1 MKKILILASNPRK
14 DLNLD
19 REIRDLNKV
28 IKRQGKDAQFDVQI
42 ELAVRPEDLQ
52 ELFLEHEPLIIHF
65 CGHGTGEQGLVL
77 QNDAGR
83 EQLVSTNTFS
93 NLLALHG
100 KIQCVLLNACYSEIQ
115 AKAIIE
121 HINFVIGM
129 SQEIRD
135 DAAIA
140 FATGFY
146 QALAYGKSIEESY
159 KHGCVAIQI
168 KIPEKITSG
177 SRNLEGTRKFEL
189 IDPIA
194 EAIVIQEHL
203 KPVLMKKSE
212 LARIPEYQ
220 ATTYL
225 DNSSDFREAVK
236 AEIARK
242 RYREQAREVWDY
254 FGRVPARVQP
264 LTQRE
269 YRYRQALLNRV
280 KDSWIKGFLS
290 NALHTQVLIECKTK
304 ERPDAVQRPFDDVD
318 DMPVELDE
326 SFEELQETEIYAEM
340 GTGKTLLILGEPGTG
355 KTITLLKIAHRLV
368 ARSEQDLSQPIPVV
382 FTLSSWGN
390 KRQTIAEWLVDELN
404 NRYKIPPSLGK
415 ILIEQEELILL
426 LDGLDE
432 IAEKYR
438 NAFVRAL
445 NQFIETHG
453 VTDIVVCSRV
463 REYDALSERLKLCS
477 AICIQPL
484 TSEQVYQ
491 YLDEAGNQ
499 LIHLKNLLK
508 QDTELEVFAR
518 NPLILSVMNLAYRDC
533 SRAELLNQLSSREQR
548 YQRLF
553 ETYIKRMFQRGK
565 KVKPYSDRQTKRWLH
580 WLAKGMVKS
589 SETVFLI
596 EQLQPSWLH
605 TNFQINIYYKI
616 GVLLLTVLMS
626 GLICLPIGMIIWWL
640 DYLSG
645 IKHELILVLIPVV
658 SKGMTAGFIFGLI
671 VALAKLEIKPVESIK
686 WSWQEARKSLTYGLI
701 FGVISGLIFGI
712 QTALVFGNPA
722 SANMLGAYK
731 LLGTQ
736 RAALITALAQGLFG
750 ILIYCL
756 SRGFRGP
763 EIDTRIFPN
772 QGIWKS
778 ARSAGLLGLLGGLV
792 VGLLQGLQGGLIVG
806 PMVGITGFMAVIPAL
821 GGGLFY
827 GLFLGLI
834 FGGSAACIQHLTLR
848 LILYFHK
855 YAPWNYARFL
865 NYAADCLF
873 LQKVGGGYIFV
884 HRMLLEHFAG
894 MKLD

>member
-28 IKRQGKDAQFDVQI
+28 IKRQGKDAQFEVEI

-52 ELFLEHEPLIIHF
+52 ELFLEHAPLIIHF

-77 QNDAGR
+77 QNDAGS

-93 NLLALHG
+93 SVLALSD
-100 KIQCVLLNACYSEIQ
+100 KVQCVLLNACYSEIQ
-115 AKAIIE
+115 ARAIIE

-168 KIPEKITSG
+168 KIPEKITSD
-177 SRNLEGTRKFEL
+177 SRSLEATRKLEL
-189 IDPIA
+189 IDPIE

-203 KPVLMKKSE
+203 KPVLIKKSE

-220 ATTYL
+220 ATTYA
-225 DNSSDFREAVK
+225 DASSDLREAVK

-242 RYREQAREVWDY
+242 RYREQAREVWDD
-254 FGRVPARVQP
+254 FGQVPARVQP

-280 KDSWIKGFLS
+280 KDSWIKGFLA
-290 NALHTQVLIECKTK
+290 NALHTHVLIECNTK
-304 ERPDAVQRPFDDVD
+304 ERPDAVKRPFDDVD
-318 DMPVELDE
+318 DVPVELDE
-326 SFEELQETEIYAEM
+326 SFEELQETEICAEM

-355 KTITLLKIAHRLV
+355 KTITLLKIAQRLV

-382 FTLSSWGN
+382 FALSSWGN
-390 KRQTIAEWLVDELN
+390 KRQNIAEWLVDELK
-404 NRYKIPPSLGK
+404 NRYKVPPSLGK
-415 ILIEQEELILL
+415 TLIEQEELILL

-432 IAEKYR
+432 ITEKYR
-438 NAFVRAL
+438 NAFVRDL
-445 NQFIETHG
+445 NQFIENHG

-463 REYDALSERLKLCS
+463 REYEALSERLKLSS

-484 TSEQVYQ
+484 TSQQVYQ

-499 LIHLKNLLK
+499 LIHLKALLQ
-508 QDTELEVFAR
+508 QDTELEEFAR
-518 NPLILSVMNLAYRDC
+518 NPLILSVMSLAYRDC
-533 SRAELLNQLSSREQR
+533 SLAELLNQLSSREQR

-565 KVKPYSDRQTKRWLH
+565 KNKLYSERQTKLWLH
-580 WLAKGMVKS
+580 WLAKNMVKES
-589 SETVFLI
+589 QTVFLI
-596 EQLQPSWLH
+596 EQLHPNYLENKNKVNLFYRS
-605 TNFQINIYYKI
+605 
-616 GVLLLTVLMS
+616 GTVLMTALIS
-626 GLICLPIGMIIWWL
+626 GLISVPIWLILGLLNQLFVNKGQWVAGLITVVPKGMI
-640 DYLSG
+640 
-645 IKHELILVLIPVV
+645 
-658 SKGMTAGFIFGLI
+658 AGLIFGLI
-671 VALAKLEIKPVESIK
+671 VGLGKLEIKPVESIK
-686 WSWQEARKSLTYGLI
+686 WSWKEARKGLTGGLI
-701 FGVISGLIFGI
+701 FGVFSGLLFGLM
-712 QTALVFGNPA
+712 ASVNPLEPTFQP
-722 SANMLGAYK
+722 LGRV
-731 LLGTQ
+731 G
-736 RAALITALAQGLFG
+736 IGLMKGLSSSLYG
-750 ILIYCL
+750 ILIYCM
-756 SRGFRGP
+756 SRGFRGS

-792 VGLLQGLQGGLIVG
+792 VGLLQVLIVGLIVG
-806 PMVGITGFMAVIPAL
+806 SIL
-821 GGGLFY
+821 GQKIGLMTLLPPLIGGSLY